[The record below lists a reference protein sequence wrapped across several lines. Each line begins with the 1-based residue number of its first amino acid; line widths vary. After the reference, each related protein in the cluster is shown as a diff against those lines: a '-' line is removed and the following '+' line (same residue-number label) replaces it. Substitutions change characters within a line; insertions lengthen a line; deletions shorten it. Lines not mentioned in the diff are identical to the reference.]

1 MDRKGRGKCIPI
13 TILMIL
19 AGSFY
24 PTCVEG
30 QPDTL
35 NGRNLYNPERFRVSD
50 TLTNAPSP
58 EGQFQPAG
66 DSIALRLQFLRD
78 SLMVREQFIRDSVQ
92 RRKRIMESNEVIF
105 YPLMTESASL
115 MVERDNK
122 LIFIV
127 SLKAGKTDIKKAV
140 EELYEVK
147 VQEINTLITCQGQ
160 KKAFVKLKPEF
171 KASDVA
177 IKLGIL

>member
-1 MDRKGRGKCIPI
+1 
-13 TILMIL
+13 
-19 AGSFY
+19 
-24 PTCVEG
+24 
-30 QPDTL
+30 
-35 NGRNLYNPERFRVSD
+35 
-50 TLTNAPSP
+50 
-58 EGQFQPAG
+58 
-66 DSIALRLQFLRD
+66 
-78 SLMVREQFIRDSVQ
+78 
-92 RRKRIMESNEVIF
+92 MESNEVIS

-127 SLKAGKTDIKKAV
+127 NLKAGKSDVKKAV

-147 VQEINTLITCQGQ
+147 VSKVNLLVTPQGA
-160 KKAFVKLKPEF
+160 KKAFVKLTPEF